1 VRGGEA
7 AGGAP
12 TQRGEGQTGERLSIT
27 FRVRVAR
34 ERESELTRP
43 RACGAQKS
51 ERILEL
57 AQRLGMADDREDQMR
72 KQLRE
77 QA

>member
-1 VRGGEA
+1 MIVD
-7 AGGAP
+7 
-12 TQRGEGQTGERLSIT
+12 
-27 FRVRVAR
+27 
-34 ERESELTRP
+34 LTSP

-72 KQLRE
+72 KQLRA

>member
-1 VRGGEA
+1 ML
-7 AGGAP
+7 AG
-12 TQRGEGQTGERLSIT
+12 
-27 FRVRVAR
+27 RVALLSTAAEDR
-34 ERESELTRP
+34 AVRTAVHLTRP
-43 RACGAQKS
+43 RAGGAQKS

-72 KQLRE
+72 RQLRE